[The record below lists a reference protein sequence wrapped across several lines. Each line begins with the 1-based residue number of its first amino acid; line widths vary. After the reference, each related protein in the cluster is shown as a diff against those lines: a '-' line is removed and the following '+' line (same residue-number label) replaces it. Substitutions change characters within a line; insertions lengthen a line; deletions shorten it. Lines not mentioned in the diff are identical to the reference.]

1 MLFRSLISLY
11 FHSLIQEAVAANG
24 TSLCPLDVILE
35 RSEESRRG
43 ITLKDRKEHRHS
55 DALFHSIDFK
65 LKHIPRM
72 LFNDDTIAYLNAC
85 RGYAL
90 GILIVY
96 RLQIIAVK
104 LGMLQKPTTLEA
116 VKVDI

>member
-1 MLFRSLISLY
+1 
-11 FHSLIQEAVAANG
+11 
-24 TSLCPLDVILE
+24 
-35 RSEESRRG
+35 
-43 ITLKDRKEHRHS
+43 
-55 DALFHSIDFK
+55 
-65 LKHIPRM
+65 M

-116 VKVDI
+116 VKAVQRIYGIEANGRVGAVTWEILLNAQ